1 MGAGSSGAALS
12 DEGKPVVRLGR
23 KATGLGNDSQV
34 AGLPKK
40 REDETVMRTV
50 WNVSTVLDAFAQ
62 HRRQSP
68 ASVPPRAEVVRAI
81 HHLLDV
87 VVREPRMAIVDSAAL
102 VAKFNTL
109 LPQVK
114 EQFRGSDMLR
124 LIEPVGVDASL
135 ALVAVRLSL
144 VKRAVDAEL
153 QRSPEDV

>member
-1 MGAGSSGAALS
+1 
-12 DEGKPVVRLGR
+12 
-23 KATGLGNDSQV
+23 
-34 AGLPKK
+34 
-40 REDETVMRTV
+40 MRTT
-50 WNVSTVLDAFAQ
+50 WNVSTALDTFAQ
-62 HRRQSP
+62 QGCQPP
-68 ASVPPRAEVVRAI
+68 ASVPPRAEVVHAI
-81 HHLLDV
+81 HRLLDV

-109 LPQVK
+109 LQQVK

-153 QRSPEDV
+153 RRSPEDV

>member
-1 MGAGSSGAALS
+1 
-12 DEGKPVVRLGR
+12 
-23 KATGLGNDSQV
+23 
-34 AGLPKK
+34 
-40 REDETVMRTV
+40 MRTV
-50 WNVSTVLDAFAQ
+50 WNVSTALDTFAQ
-62 HRRQSP
+62 HRRQPP

-81 HHLLDV
+81 HRLLDV

-102 VAKFNTL
+102 VANFNTL
-109 LPQVK
+109 LQQVK